1 VRYTR
6 LQAKD
11 ARYDELHQRH
21 EASVRAHAEELERK
35 DLHHI
40 QVCAQHI
47 VSALSTTVTPSVK
60 MIYTSNV
67 RLVQHTVQC
76 STVVVDISHTHSAA
90 LHL

>member
-1 VRYTR
+1 MIRAARHLILRHLNWYHHCKSVRYTR

-47 VSALSTTVTPSVK
+47 VSALSTTVTPSV
-60 MIYTSNV
+60 
-67 RLVQHTVQC
+67 R
-76 STVVVDISHTHSAA
+76 
-90 LHL
+90 